1 MLNLTIKIRLH
12 LQKSSHLV
20 FSPKIAIFVLSCKE
34 IRRRRRRNG
43 QAGARPCRMTVGDA
57 GTEAEKPSQFVDI
70 HRAYIRAE
78 APLSAQSNF
87 QKDGF
92 FESILFYFYIR
103 LTNKRIK
110 RSPYSFPGSA
120 ISVFLLCKIPS
131 ERANLIFFSI
141 NSLLKHLPI
150 YIMIRLFRQKTT
162 LFFGNPYTTNLF

>member
-1 MLNLTIKIRLH
+1 MEFLYNFFVYGFIGWIIEN
-12 LQKSSHLV
+12 V
-20 FSPKIAIFVLSCKE
+20 FSYY
-34 IRRRRRRNG
+34 
-43 QAGARPCRMTVGDA
+43 
-57 GTEAEKPSQFVDI
+57 I
-70 HRAYIRAE
+70 HGH
-78 APLSAQSNF
+78 F

>member
-1 MLNLTIKIRLH
+1 MQNDG
-12 LQKSSHLV
+12 
-20 FSPKIAIFVLSCKE
+20 
-34 IRRRRRRNG
+34 RR
-43 QAGARPCRMTVGDA
+43 CGDRSR
-57 GTEAEKPSQFVDI
+57 KPSQFVDI

-78 APLSAQSNF
+78 APLSAQSNL

-92 FESILFYFYIR
+92 EKSILFYFYIR

-110 RSPYSFPGSA
+110 RSPYSFPGPA

-150 YIMIRLFRQKTT
+150 YIMIRLFRQKQHSSSETRM
-162 LFFGNPYTTNLF
+162 LRIYFNPQIAPQTGHITQISSHRTSRSSSAVANKDFNRRRAGSPSIR